1 MTGRLIKYELRS
13 SIKLMGVI
21 WAALIV
27 TSFLFSISSNFMGNI
42 MRSSSIASTLIN
54 LFQGIT
60 GMLYIAVFIATAAA
74 SVVIIIMR
82 FYKGLLSDEGYLMHT
97 LPVKPWQLITAKGVS
112 ALIIVCASVI
122 VSILSI
128 MILAGTGSFGAIHD
142 RKYRVEFCDLIREM
156 FREEPK
162 VILVAAEFLVL
173 AILSL
178 LKSIYQIYASL
189 SIGQLAGKHRIL
201 LSLGAYVGINIV
213 ITVLAVLIMMLLDV
227 TGALNGWSSLN
238 TVNDML
244 NAGQAVLGFFA
255 AVTVIQLAAFHVIT
269 ERILSLRL
277 NLQ

>member
-128 MILAGTGSFGAIHD
+128 MILAGTGSFGAI
-142 RKYRVEFCDLIREM
+142 VEFCDLIREM

-178 LKSIYQIYASL
+178 L
-189 SIGQLAGKHRIL
+189 
-201 LSLGAYVGINIV
+201 
-213 ITVLAVLIMMLLDV
+213 IMMLLDV
-227 TGALNGWSSLN
+227 TGALNGWSSLSLN

-277 NLQ
+277 NLQC

>member
-122 VSILSI
+122 VSMLSI
-128 MILAGTGSFGAIHD
+128 MILAGTGSIGAI
-142 RKYRVEFCDLIREM
+142 VEFCDLIREM

-227 TGALNGWSSLN
+227 TGALSGWSSLSLN

>member
-27 TSFLFSISSNFMGNI
+27 TSFLFSISINFMGNI

-122 VSILSI
+122 VSMLSI
-128 MILAGTGSFGAIHD
+128 MILAGTGSIGAI
-142 RKYRVEFCDLIREM
+142 VEFCDLIREM

-227 TGALNGWSSLN
+227 TGALSGWSSLSLN

>member
-27 TSFLFSISSNFMGNI
+27 TSFLFSISSNFMGNL

-82 FYKGLLSDEGYLMHT
+82 FYKGLLGDEGYLMHT

-122 VSILSI
+122 VAMLSILV
-128 MILAGTGSFGAIHD
+128 LAGTGSFGAI
-142 RKYRVEFCDLIREM
+142 VEFCDLIKEL

-162 VILVAAEFLVL
+162 VLLVAAEFMAL

-213 ITVLAVLIMMLLDV
+213 VTVLAVLIMMLLDV
-227 TGALNGWSSLN
+227 TGALNGWSSLSLN

-255 AVTVIQLAAFHVIT
+255 AVTVIQLAAFHVVT

>member
-97 LPVKPWQLITAKGVS
+97 LPVKPWQLITAKGIS

-128 MILAGTGSFGAIHD
+128 MILAGTGSFGSI
-142 RKYRVEFCDLIREM
+142 VEFCDLIREM

-227 TGALNGWSSLN
+227 TGALNGWSSLSLN

>member
-27 TSFLFSISSNFMGNI
+27 TSFLFSISINFMGNI

-112 ALIIVCASVI
+112 ALVIVCASVI
-122 VSILSI
+122 VSILSF
-128 MILAGTGSFGAIHD
+128 MILAGTGSFGAI
-142 RKYRVEFCDLIREM
+142 VEFCDLIREM

-227 TGALNGWSSLN
+227 TGALNGWSSLSLN

>member
-1 MTGRLIKYELRS
+1 
-13 SIKLMGVI
+13 
-21 WAALIV
+21 
-27 TSFLFSISSNFMGNI
+27 
-42 MRSSSIASTLIN
+42 
-54 LFQGIT
+54 
-60 GMLYIAVFIATAAA
+60 
-74 SVVIIIMR
+74 
-82 FYKGLLSDEGYLMHT
+82 
-97 LPVKPWQLITAKGVS
+97 
-112 ALIIVCASVI
+112 
-122 VSILSI
+122 
-128 MILAGTGSFGAIHD
+128 MILAGTGSFGAI
-142 RKYRVEFCDLIREM
+142 VEFCDLIREM

-227 TGALNGWSSLN
+227 TGALNGWSSLSLN

>member
-27 TSFLFSISSNFMGNI
+27 TSFLFSISINFMGNI

-128 MILAGTGSFGAIHD
+128 MILADTGSFGAI
-142 RKYRVEFCDLIREM
+142 VEFCDLIREM

-227 TGALNGWSSLN
+227 TGALNGWSSLSLN

>member
-1 MTGRLIKYELRS
+1 MLTNLIAFDLKNSARLLVPLHIALLIFTILGRITLGS
-13 SIKLMGVI
+13 DFLMQMPDEIFALLVIFYVMMVIVVGVI
-21 WAALIV
+21 S
-27 TSFLFSISSNFMGNI
+27 SFYFIYWFYK
-42 MRSSSIASTLIN
+42 N
-54 LFQGIT
+54 LFT
-60 GMLYIAVFIATAAA
+60 
-74 SVVIIIMR
+74 
-82 FYKGLLSDEGYLMHT
+82 DEGYLMHT

-128 MILAGTGSFGAIHD
+128 MILAGTGSFGAI
-142 RKYRVEFCDLIREM
+142 VEFCDLIREM

-227 TGALNGWSSLN
+227 TGALNGWSSLSLN

>member
-1 MTGRLIKYELRS
+1 MTGRLIKYEFRS

-122 VSILSI
+122 VSMLSI
-128 MILAGTGSFGAIHD
+128 MILAGTGSIGAI
-142 RKYRVEFCDLIREM
+142 VEFCDLIREM

-227 TGALNGWSSLN
+227 TGALSGWSSLSLN

>member
-27 TSFLFSISSNFMGNI
+27 TSFLFSISINFMGNI

-128 MILAGTGSFGAIHD
+128 MILAGTGSFGAI
-142 RKYRVEFCDLIREM
+142 VEFCDLIREM

-162 VILVAAEFLVL
+162 VILVAAEFLGL

-189 SIGQLAGKHRIL
+189 SIGQLVGKHRIL

-227 TGALNGWSSLN
+227 TGALNGWSSLSLN

>member
-128 MILAGTGSFGAIHD
+128 MILAGTVSFGAI
-142 RKYRVEFCDLIREM
+142 VEFCDLIREM

-227 TGALNGWSSLN
+227 TGALNGWSSLSLN

-244 NAGQAVLGFFA
+244 NAGQAVLGFAA

>member
-60 GMLYIAVFIATAAA
+60 GMLYIAVFIATAVA

-128 MILAGTGSFGAIHD
+128 MILAGTGSFGAI
-142 RKYRVEFCDLIREM
+142 VEFCDLIREM

-227 TGALNGWSSLN
+227 TGALNGWSSLSLN

>member
-122 VSILSI
+122 VSILSF
-128 MILAGTGSFGAIHD
+128 MILAGTGSFGAI
-142 RKYRVEFCDLIREM
+142 VEFCDLIREM

-162 VILVAAEFLVL
+162 VILVAAEVLVL

-227 TGALNGWSSLN
+227 TGALNGWSSLSLN

>member
-27 TSFLFSISSNFMGNI
+27 TSFLFSISINFMGNLMI
-42 MRSSSIASTLIN
+42 RSSIASTLIN
-54 LFQGIT
+54 LLQGIT

-74 SVVIIIMR
+74 SVVIVIMR

-122 VSILSI
+122 VSVLSALV
-128 MILAGTGSFGAIHD
+128 MAGTGSFGAIM
-142 RKYRVEFCDLIREM
+142 EFCGFIRDM

-162 VILVAAEFLVL
+162 VLLVAAEFIILV
-173 AILSL
+173 ILSL

-189 SIGQLAGKHRIL
+189 SIGQLAGKYRIL

-227 TGALNGWSSLN
+227 TGALSGWSSVSLN

-244 NAGQAVLGFFA
+244 NAGQTVLGFAA

>member
-128 MILAGTGSFGAIHD
+128 MILAGTGSFGAI
-142 RKYRVEFCDLIREM
+142 VEFCDLIREM

-227 TGALNGWSSLN
+227 TGALNGWSSLSLN

>member
-97 LPVKPWQLITAKGVS
+97 LPVKPWQLITAKGIS

-128 MILAGTGSFGAIHD
+128 MILAGTGSFGAI
-142 RKYRVEFCDLIREM
+142 VEFCDLIREM

-227 TGALNGWSSLN
+227 TGALNGWSSLSLN

>member
-128 MILAGTGSFGAIHD
+128 MILAGTGSFGAI
-142 RKYRVEFCDLIREM
+142 VEFCDLIREM

-227 TGALNGWSSLN
+227 TGALNGWSSLSLN

-269 ERILSLRL
+269 ERILSMRL

>member
-27 TSFLFSISSNFMGNI
+27 TSFLFSISINFMGNI

-128 MILAGTGSFGAIHD
+128 MILAGTGSFGAI
-142 RKYRVEFCDLIREM
+142 VEFCDLIREM

-189 SIGQLAGKHRIL
+189 SIGQLVGKHRIL

-227 TGALNGWSSLN
+227 TGALNGWSSLSLN

>member
-27 TSFLFSISSNFMGNI
+27 TSFLFSISINFMGNI

-122 VSILSI
+122 VSTRSWNS
-128 MILAGTGSFGAIHD
+128 ASSSERCSG
-142 RKYRVEFCDLIREM
+142 
-156 FREEPK
+156 
-162 VILVAAEFLVL
+162 
-173 AILSL
+173 
-178 LKSIYQIYASL
+178 KS
-189 SIGQLAGKHRIL
+189 R
-201 LSLGAYVGINIV
+201 
-213 ITVLAVLIMMLLDV
+213 
-227 TGALNGWSSLN
+227 
-238 TVNDML
+238 
-244 NAGQAVLGFFA
+244 
-255 AVTVIQLAAFHVIT
+255 
-269 ERILSLRL
+269 R
-277 NLQ
+277 

>member
-27 TSFLFSISSNFMGNI
+27 TSFLFSISINFMGNLMI
-42 MRSSSIASTLIN
+42 RSSIASTLIN
-54 LFQGIT
+54 LLQGIT

-74 SVVIIIMR
+74 SVVIVIMR

-97 LPVKPWQLITAKGVS
+97 LPVKPWQLITAQG
-112 ALIIVCASVI
+112 ASVI
-122 VSILSI
+122 VSILSVLV
-128 MILAGTGSFGAIHD
+128 MAGTGSFGAIT
-142 RKYRVEFCDLIREM
+142 EFCGFIRDM

-162 VILVAAEFLVL
+162 VLLVAAEFIILV
-173 AILSL
+173 ILSM

-189 SIGQLAGKHRIL
+189 SIGQLAGKYRIL

-227 TGALNGWSSLN
+227 TGALSGWSSFSVN

-244 NAGQAVLGFFA
+244 NAGQTVLGFAA

>member
-27 TSFLFSISSNFMGNI
+27 TSFLFSISSNFMGNL

-128 MILAGTGSFGAIHD
+128 MVLAGTGSFGAI
-142 RKYRVEFCDLIREM
+142 VEFCDLIREM

-162 VILVAAEFLVL
+162 VILVAAELIVLV
-173 AILSL
+173 ILSL

-189 SIGQLAGKHRIL
+189 SIGQLAGKYRIL

-213 ITVLAVLIMMLLDV
+213 ITVLTVLIMMLLDV
-227 TGALNGWSSLN
+227 TGALSGWSSVSLN

-244 NAGQAVLGFFA
+244 NAGQTVLGFAA

>member
-122 VSILSI
+122 VSILSF
-128 MILAGTGSFGAIHD
+128 MILAGTGSFGAI
-142 RKYRVEFCDLIREM
+142 VEFCDLIREM

-162 VILVAAEFLVL
+162 VLLVAAELIVLV
-173 AILSL
+173 ILSL

-189 SIGQLAGKHRIL
+189 SIGQLAGKYRIL

-213 ITVLAVLIMMLLDV
+213 ITVLTVLIMMLLDV
-227 TGALNGWSSLN
+227 TGALSGWSSVSLN

-244 NAGQAVLGFFA
+244 NAGQTVLGFAA

>member
-27 TSFLFSISSNFMGNI
+27 TSFLFSISINFMGNLMI
-42 MRSSSIASTLIN
+42 RSSIASTLIN
-54 LFQGIT
+54 LLQGIT

-74 SVVIIIMR
+74 SVVIVIMR

-122 VSILSI
+122 VSVLSALV
-128 MILAGTGSFGAIHD
+128 MAGTGSFGAI
-142 RKYRVEFCDLIREM
+142 VEFCDLIREM

-227 TGALNGWSSLN
+227 TGALNGWSSLSLN

>member
-27 TSFLFSISSNFMGNI
+27 TSFLFSISINFMGNI

-128 MILAGTGSFGAIHD
+128 MILAGTGSFGAI
-142 RKYRVEFCDLIREM
+142 VEFCDLIREM

-227 TGALNGWSSLN
+227 TGALNGWSSLSLN

>member
-128 MILAGTGSFGAIHD
+128 MILAGTGSFGAI
-142 RKYRVEFCDLIREM
+142 VEFCDLIREM

-227 TGALNGWSSLN
+227 TGALNGWSSLSLN

-255 AVTVIQLAAFHVIT
+255 AVTAIQLAAFHVIT